1 MVFLSPSF
9 AKALTNDYDSFNKH
23 IVVSTLATPIKSK
36 HAKTSPFLSLY
47 DEKLLH
53 IEFIHKNITNPLSL
67 IKYYFPTHPT
77 DGAQQHFIPHDQYK
91 TIQFYQNIL
100 QQEGSIIIKAIYDQF
115 SNRKLLYHKIEIIK
129 FTSFRQWGTYPFV
142 LKPLQGHPIQYSY
155 YDYIDAWFKILL
167 HQNDNMSHSWFI
179 TWHEK
184 YNFVKPECQPPMWF
198 IKWWSKHGSHVEII
212 PDTCGLP
219 SFQSIP
225 MIHH

>member
-1 MVFLSPSF
+1 MVFLGKPIQSPSF

-23 IVVSTLATPIKSK
+23 IVVSTLAAPIKSK

-115 SNRKLLYHKIEIIK
+115 SDRKLLYHKIEIIK
-129 FTSFRQWGTYPFV
+129 FTSLRQWGTYPFV

-198 IKWWSKHGSHVEII
+198 IKMMV
-212 PDTCGLP
+212 
-219 SFQSIP
+219 
-225 MIHH
+225 